1 MQIKTILRLIGLLL
15 MIFSL
20 SMLTPLLITVI
31 FHETFWLPFV
41 AAFFCTMGT
50 GLILWYLFRAQ
61 HQELKIRDG
70 FLIVVLFW
78 LVLCLFAALPFL
90 FAIHH
95 HNHIIPLCQDSCR
108 LYS

>member
-20 SMLTPLLITVI
+20 SMLTPLLITLI
-31 FHETFWLPFV
+31 FHETFWVPFV

-50 GLILWYLFRAQ
+50 GLTLWYTFRRQ

-78 LVLCLFAALPFL
+78 FVLCLFASFYWDNGMRMQEARHFSFTL
-90 FAIHH
+90 FIK
-95 HNHIIPLCQDSCR
+95 
-108 LYS
+108 